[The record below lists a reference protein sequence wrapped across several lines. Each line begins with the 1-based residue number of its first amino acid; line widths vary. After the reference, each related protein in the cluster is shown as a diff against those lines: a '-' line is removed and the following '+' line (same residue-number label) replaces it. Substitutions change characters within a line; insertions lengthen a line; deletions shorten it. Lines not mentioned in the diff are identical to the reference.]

1 MKQYT
6 YEIKYCY
13 TNNKLEE
20 TKRKMSIAHKGKT
33 VSEETRK
40 KQKGNKNALGN
51 KQTDEAKRK
60 IGEAQKGNKNWLGK
74 HHTEETKRKLSEANK
89 GVKKP
94 LRNKKEEKGYEKTVL

>member
-20 TKRKMSIAHKGKT
+20 T
-33 VSEETRK
+33 
-40 KQKGNKNALGN
+40 
-51 KQTDEAKRK
+51 KRK